1 MGVFKENLI
10 SSADPALG
18 TVVDA
23 SVIGQMMAIDGDVS
37 DYDDNTDSL
46 EALADGVSGATTSVT
61 DAVPE
66 PPTANSLQDILHKD
80 GNYTYD
86 NTTDSLEAIRDKSN
100 LIQPAATDNL
110 NTIAASQATNLD
122 LARAGNSGTTTMD
135 GSELPIYEETDTTAF
150 IFEGGY
156 IDWTGLNFG
165 AAEDTIIKAYAK
177 IVSGGSYVQFYEE
190 TFLAAALP
198 APLLVPVP
206 RDINTQCVPRRLAN
220 TYGVKITATQGAVGA
235 GWNDIVFEAYDAKAG
250 G

>member
-1 MGVFKENLI
+1 MKNLNEPSNTAAI
-10 SSADPALG
+10 TTIASDLVVTQSDIKVVLSDLAIVQADA
-18 TVVDA
+18 
-23 SVIGQMMAIDGDVS
+23 
-37 DYDDNTDSL
+37 
-46 EALADGVSGATTSVT
+46 
-61 DAVPE
+61 
-66 PPTANSLQDILHKD
+66 DILQP
-80 GNYTYD
+80 
-86 NTTDSLEAIRDKSN
+86 DKTKNIS
-100 LIQPAATDNL
+100 
-110 NTIAASQATNLD
+110 TIAASQATNLD
-122 LARAGNSGTTTMD
+122 LARAGDSGTTTMD
-135 GSELPIYEETDTTAF
+135 GSELTIYEETDTTAF

-206 RDINTQCVPRRLAN
+206 RDINTQCVPGRLAN